1 MSRGKGLSSRCIR
14 LVQTLALCRT
24 AETAMA
30 LERYRLG
37 HAGQLPASLNTLA
50 PVYLNQVPLDP
61 FNGQPLRFKRLPK
74 GYAIYSVGA
83 DRQDDGAK
91 QSGSDGTGD
100 ETFTVER

>member
-1 MSRGKGLSSRCIR
+1 
-14 LVQTLALCRT
+14 LALCRT

-37 HAGQLPASLNTLA
+37 HDGQLPASLNTLA